1 MELYFCNNLYLEL
14 YYQSYTYVFFHKP
27 LLVVY
32 DNVILFSDDNDGVS
46 GGNNDIE
53 VDENTTEQ
61 DNAIPSTTSKS
72 MDKGY
77 E

>member
-14 YYQSYTYVFFHKP
+14 YYQSDGKSVFHKP

-32 DNVILFSDDNDGVS
+32 DNVILFSDDNDGLS
-46 GGNNDIE
+46 GGNNDLE
-53 VDENTTEQ
+53 VDKDKTEQ

>member
-14 YYQSYTYVFFHKP
+14 YYDGKSVFHKQI
-27 LLVVY
+27 LVVY
-32 DNVILFSDDNDGVS
+32 DNVILFSDDNDGLS
-46 GGNNDIE
+46 GDRNDLE
-53 VDENTTEQ
+53 VDGDMSER